1 MLKSFLFFI
10 NRYKIV
16 HDPKEWITVNERSG
30 SVETSKILDREV
42 ITPRN
47 ELYNITVM
55 AIDQGKTRVY
65 NIWDIIEEL
74 ENKLQLFLSRITFV
88 LYVCVCSVLS
98 YSWDPMDCSS
108 PGSSVH
114 GIFQARIP

>member
-1 MLKSFLFFI
+1 M
-10 NRYKIV
+10 

-55 AIDQGKTRVY
+55 AIDQGKT
-65 NIWDIIEEL
+65 
-74 ENKLQLFLSRITFV
+74 
-88 LYVCVCSVLS
+88 
-98 YSWDPMDCSS
+98 
-108 PGSSVH
+108 
-114 GIFQARIP
+114 